1 MKATPRISSFTLI
14 VAFLCA
20 ALAGMAFIPL
30 LPVKL
35 SPSRTL
41 PKLNIRFTMPGN
53 SARIIEMEATS
64 RLEAM
69 LARIKGIKEITSV
82 SGNGWGT
89 ITLELDKHA
98 DPDAAR
104 FEASTII
111 RQTWPR
117 LPGELTYPVLEMS
130 RPDDKEERPF
140 MAYTLNA
147 PASPAFIQRF
157 AEEQIK
163 PRLASLPGIYRI
175 DISGATPM
183 EWQLEYDSRQLSLL
197 GITVDD
203 LRQALLQY
211 EQKEFLGLANRASA
225 ESEAGAGKSPLSPA
239 GGPEASLRPGR
250 DKLSP
255 SSLGPERPTGGATG
269 FAEARGSDGLA
280 EATGSDDFAEAIGSD
295 SSVEASGSD
304 DFAKAPS
311 SDRHVARPSN
321 REKGPTPLSRGLV
334 GAESS
339 LPVTPSSKSPASSG
353 EWVRLALV
361 SDPGTDGLDVSRIT
375 VKNQNGT
382 LIRLDQLLR
391 VTRQEEEPQSY
402 YRINGLNS
410 IYLSI
415 RAEETANQL
424 RLAGQVKGA
433 MQHIRSLLP
442 AGYEIHTS
450 YDATEFIREEL
461 NKIYVR
467 TGLTVLILLLF
478 VLLITRNLRYLLLI
492 VVSLGVNLCIAVIF
506 FYLLRLEMQLYSL
519 AGVTISL
526 SLVIDNTIVMTDH
539 IRNRHDRKAFLAIL
553 TATLTTIGALVII
566 FFLDEKIR
574 LNLQDF
580 AAVVIVN
587 LGVSLA
593 VALWLVPALIEKM
606 GLENKRPRSRRS
618 GDEANACG
626 MFSPARTA
634 FPIRR
639 LAGGKSVLP
648 HEPLLRS
655 GDLSGGDPSFRTNL
669 SSDPA
674 TCRGGIRPSVSRS
687 AFRSVRRLTRRFPVY
702 FSRYYEGQIRF
713 LGRWK
718 KTACLLLVLAFGLP
732 VFLLPE
738 KIDLPEKNA
747 KDAQAAGDRSARL
760 YGARRANRSVSA
772 FREKRQALD
781 SLFIVAYNR
790 LAANDTYKETV
801 KPILDKALGGTLRLF
816 VQKVYEGS
824 YFTRNDETVLSV
836 GATLPNGSTLSQMN
850 HLIGR
855 METFLSTCSG
865 IRQFQTQIY
874 NARQAGIYIY
884 FTRES
889 ERSGYPYTL
898 KSQIVGKALELGGGS
913 WNVWGLQD
921 QGFSNDVRENAGS
934 FRIEMYGYNYDELY
948 EWAERLK
955 ARLLTYRRIKEV
967 SVDSEFSWWKDDYR
981 EFYFRL
987 AKARLA
993 QEGLRPEAVF
1003 ATLAPAFGKNLYS
1016 GNVVVEGE
1024 TEKLKLSS
1032 RQAREYDIWS
1042 MQYMPWQTAAGRTWK
1057 LSDVASVEKGQV
1069 PQEVAKI
1076 NQQYRLCLQ
1085 YEYIGANTQG
1095 VKIQKRVLD
1104 EFNRLLPMGYTA
1116 KASAYD
1122 WSWAQQGNSH
1132 YSLLLLI
1139 IAIIFFTT
1147 SILFNSLR
1155 QPLAVIF
1162 VIPISYIGVF
1172 LTFYGFKLNFDQG
1185 GFASFVLLC
1194 GITVNASIYILNEY
1208 NRLRDRFP
1216 RLSPRRAYLKA
1227 WNAKITPIFLTV
1239 ISTIL
1244 GFIPFMLGP
1253 DKEAFWFP
1261 LAAGTIGG
1269 LAMSIAGIFIYL
1281 PLFTVPK
1288 ASG

>member
-1 MKATPRISSFTLI
+1 MSTSPRISSFTLI

-20 ALAGMAFIPL
+20 ALAGVAFLPL

-41 PKLNIRFTMPGN
+41 PKLNIRFNMPGN
-53 SARIIEMEATS
+53 SARIVEMEATS

-69 LARIKGIKEITSV
+69 LARIKGIKEIAST
-82 SGNGWGT
+82 SGNGWGA
-89 ITLELDKHA
+89 ITLELDKHT

-111 RQTWPR
+111 RQTWPQ
-117 LPGELTYPVLEMS
+117 LPDELTYPILEMS

-140 MAYTLNA
+140 MTYTLNA

-163 PRLASLPGIYRI
+163 PRLASLRGIYRI

-197 GITVDD
+197 GITVEDI
-203 LRQALLQY
+203 QKALFQY
-211 EQKEFLGLANRASA
+211 EQKEFLGLANLTSA
-225 ESEAGAGKSPLSPA
+225 E
-239 GGPEASLRPGR
+239 PG
-250 DKLSP
+250 
-255 SSLGPERPTGGATG
+255 
-269 FAEARGSDGLA
+269 
-280 EATGSDDFAEAIGSD
+280 
-295 SSVEASGSD
+295 
-304 DFAKAPS
+304 
-311 SDRHVARPSN
+311 
-321 REKGPTPLSRGLV
+321 
-334 GAESS
+334 
-339 LPVTPSSKSPASSG
+339 SG

-361 SDPGTDGLDVSRIT
+361 PEPEAEGLDVSRIT
-375 VKNQNGT
+375 VKNQDGT

-424 RLAGQVKGA
+424 QLAGKVKEE
-433 MQHIRSLLP
+433 MKHIHSILP

-461 NKIYVR
+461 NKIYIR
-467 TGLTVLILLLF
+467 TGLTVFILLLF
-478 VLLITRNLRYLLLI
+478 VLLITRNVRYLFLI
-492 VVSLGVNLCIAVIF
+492 VVSLSVNLCIAVIF
-506 FYLLRLEMQLYSL
+506 FYLLGLEMQLYSL
-519 AGVTISL
+519 AGITISL

-593 VALWLVPALIEKM
+593 VALWLVPALIDKM
-606 GLENKRPRSRRS
+606 GLEYKRPKKRRFQATPLRARRGNLSNPEPAFPLSRRNLPPQEQ
-618 GDEANACG
+618 GFAGQPEEID
-626 MFSPARTA
+626 SP
-634 FPIRR
+634 
-639 LAGGKSVLP
+639 LP
-648 HEPLLRS
+648 PSSDADLLRGS
-655 GDLSGGDPSFRTNL
+655 AGDAPV
-669 SSDPA
+669 
-674 TCRGGIRPSVSRS
+674 CRS
-687 AFRSVRRLTRRFPVY
+687 ACSTRPQPGPSARSAVRRFARRFPVY
-702 FSRYYEGQIRF
+702 FSRYYDAQIRF
-713 LGRWK
+713 LCRWK
-718 KTACLLLVLAFGLP
+718 KTACLLLLLAFGLP

-738 KIDLPEKNA
+738 KIDPAEKNEKTTGTA
-747 KDAQAAGDRSARL
+747 ENAPAAL
-760 YGARRANRSVSA
+760 YGNRRASRQESA
-772 FREKRQALD
+772 FQRKRKALD

-816 VQKVYEGS
+816 VQKVYQGS

-836 GATLPNGSTLSQMN
+836 GATLPNGATLSQMN
-850 HLIGR
+850 RLIGR
-855 METFLSTCSG
+855 METFLSTCPG

-889 ERSGYPYTL
+889 QRSGYPYTL
-898 KSQIVGKALELGGGS
+898 KSQIIGKALELGGGS

-921 QGFSNDVRENAGS
+921 QGFNNDVRENAGS
-934 FRIEMYGYNYDELY
+934 FHIEMYGYNYDELY

-955 ARLLTYRRIKEV
+955 AELLAYRRIKEV
-967 SVDSEFSWWKDDYR
+967 SINSEFSWWKEDYQ

-987 AKARLA
+987 AKARMA
-993 QEGLRPEAVF
+993 QEDLHPETLF
-1003 ATLAPAFGKNLYS
+1003 ASLAPVFGKDLYS
-1016 GNVVVEGE
+1016 GSIVMRGE
-1024 TEKLKLSS
+1024 TEKLKLTS
-1032 RQAREYDIWS
+1032 RQSREYDLWS
-1042 MQYMPWQTAAGRTWK
+1042 MQYQPWQTASGQTYK
-1057 LSDVASVEKGQV
+1057 LADVASVEKDQV
-1069 PQEVAKI
+1069 PQQVAKI

-1085 YEYIGANTQG
+1085 YEYIGAHTQG
-1095 VKIQKRVLD
+1095 TKIQERVLKA
-1104 EFNRLLPMGYTA
+1104 FNRLLPMGYTA
-1116 KASAYD
+1116 KASVYD
-1122 WSWAQQGNSH
+1122 WSWTRQDSGQYA
-1132 YSLLLLI
+1132 LLLLI

-1172 LTFYGFKLNFDQG
+1172 LTFYVFKLNFDQG

-1216 RLSPRRAYLKA
+1216 RLSARRAYLKA

-1269 LAMSIAGIFIYL
+1269 LILSIAGIFFYL
-1281 PLFTVPK
+1281 PVFTVNR
-1288 ASG
+1288 ASGS